1 MITSVI
7 VCALTCLC
15 MILAVLKKPRIQIL
29 KKEIDSYPI
38 VVLLGACVMLLLG
51 KIKLGQVFD
60 SFLSN
65 SAINPLK
72 ILILF
77 ISMTVLSVFLDE
89 VGFFRYVANCT
100 LKKANTAQSKLFLY
114 LYLTVSVLTVF
125 TSNDIIILT
134 FTPFI
139 CYFAK
144 HADISP
150 LPYLIAEF
158 VAANTWSMALV
169 IGNPTNIY
177 LASAMEIDFFG
188 YFKVM
193 ILPTLCAG
201 LLAFALLRIIFA
213 KELKKPL
220 KCEYEDCKIAN
231 KTLLIIGL
239 VHLGG
244 CTLMLAIAS
253 YIGLQ
258 MWLISL
264 GFALSLLV
272 FVSVYAFLHHQ
283 KPTVLAI
290 SLKRAPWQLVP
301 FVLSMFV
308 LILGLAETGA
318 TAALANLLGQNHA
331 VFTYGFTSF
340 LASNLINNI
349 PMSVLFGSVL
359 ACFEGA
365 NTTAAVFATVI
376 GSNIGAFLTPIGALA
391 GIMWA
396 DMLKKQNVKFGY
408 RSFISYGAMIALP
421 VMAVSLLALAFVC
434 GAF

>member
-1 MITSVI
+1 MTLSVI
-7 VCALTCLC
+7 ICISTCAL
-15 MILAVLKKPRIQIL
+15 MILAVLKKPHLQIGARQ
-29 KKEIDSYPI
+29 IDSYPVI
-38 VVLLGACVMLLLG
+38 VFAGAALMLACGRVHL
-51 KIKLGQVFD
+51 KSI
-60 SFLSN
+60 LSAFFSDN
-65 SAINPLK
+65 TVNPLK
-72 ILILF
+72 ILVLF

-89 VGFFRYVANCT
+89 VGFFRYVASRT
-100 LKKANTAQSKLFLY
+100 LQRANTSQRKLFFY

-150 LPYLIAEF
+150 LPYLVAEF

-177 LASAMEIDFFG
+177 LSGSMGVDFFG
-188 YFKVM
+188 YARVM
-193 ILPTLCAG
+193 LLPTVCAG
-201 LLAFALLRIIFA
+201 TLAFVLLRLLFSKA
-213 KELKKPL
+213 LKKPL
-220 KCEYEDCKIAN
+220 SSTAESCEIAN

-239 VHLGG
+239 AHLGA
-244 CTLMLAIAS
+244 CTVALAVAS
-253 YIGLQ
+253 YIGAQ
-258 MWLISL
+258 MWAISL
-264 GFALSLLV
+264 GFALSLLL
-272 FVSVYAFLHHQ
+272 FVSVYCLFAH
-283 KPTVLAI
+283 TRSTMLAV

-308 LILGLAETGA
+308 LILGLTEAGVTAEIA
-318 TAALANLLGQNHA
+318 HLLGNRHS
-331 VFTYGFTSF
+331 VFTYGFASF

-359 ACFEGA
+359 SSFEGVQR
-365 NTTAAVFATVI
+365 TAAVFATVI

-396 DMLKKQNVKFGY
+396 DLLKKQHISFGY
-408 RSFISYGAMIALP
+408 RRFVGYGAAVSLP
-421 VMAVSLLALAFVC
+421 VMGVALLALAAVC
-434 GAF
+434 HAF

>member
-1 MITSVI
+1 MILAISL
-7 VCALTCLC
+7 CALPCLL
-15 MILAVLKKPRIQIL
+15 MILAVLKKPRIHL
-29 KKEIDSYPI
+29 FGKEVDSYPI
-38 VVLLGACVMLLLG
+38 VVFIGACAMLALG
-51 KIKLGQVFD
+51 KVHLKNVVSSFFSD
-60 SFLSN
+60 S
-65 SAINPLK
+65 AVNPLK
-72 ILILF
+72 ILVLF
-77 ISMTVLSVFLDE
+77 ISMTILSVFLDE
-89 VGFFRYVANCT
+89 LGFFRYVATRT
-100 LKKANTAQSKLFLY
+100 LEKADTAQTKLFLY
-114 LYLTVSVLTVF
+114 LYVTVSVLTVF

-150 LPYLIAEF
+150 LPYLVAEF

-177 LASAMEIDFFG
+177 LASAMGIDFFG
-188 YFKVM
+188 YAKIM
-193 ILPTLCAG
+193 LLPTLCAG
-201 LLAFALLRIIFA
+201 ILAFVLLRLIFA
-213 KELKKPL
+213 KQLKKPL
-220 KCEYEDCKIAN
+220 KCQHEECKIAN

-239 VHLGG
+239 VHLGA
-244 CTLMLAIAS
+244 CTLALAVAS

-258 MWLISL
+258 MWIISL

-272 FVSVYAFLHHQ
+272 FVSIYALSHH
-283 KPTVLAI
+283 TDLSVLTA

-308 LILGLAETGA
+308 LILGLSETGA
-318 TAALANLLGQNHA
+318 TAALANLLGSKHS

-359 ACFEGA
+359 SSFEGA
-365 NTTAAVFATVI
+365 NKLAAVFATVI

-391 GIMWA
+391 GIMWS
-396 DMLKKQNVKFGY
+396 DMLKKQNVRFGY
-408 RSFISYGAMIALP
+408 RSFVKYGAMVALP
-421 VMAVSLLALAFVC
+421 VMAVSLLALALIC
-434 GAF
+434 HAF